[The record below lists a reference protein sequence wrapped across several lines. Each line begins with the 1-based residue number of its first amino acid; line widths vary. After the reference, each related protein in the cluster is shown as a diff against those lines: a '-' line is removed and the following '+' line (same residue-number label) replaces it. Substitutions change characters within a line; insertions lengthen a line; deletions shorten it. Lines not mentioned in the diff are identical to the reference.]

1 MLSGA
6 SCLNKE
12 FATWQVQVFSI
23 CRSSV
28 ALITDMR
35 LLGTGLHAAPPS
47 LHAAYMSCKLIEH
60 SFGRATPCC
69 KQNGFCCAR
78 PCFETMTSIL
88 LDAGAYLI
96 YAAITACSHKDG
108 AWFQA
113 QELPNISFGVCLLVD
128 DSNVYSV
135 TLLPA
140 PGVTSATSMCRLL
153 AKP

>member
-1 MLSGA
+1 MA
-6 SCLNKE
+6 
-12 FATWQVQVFSI
+12 
-23 CRSSV
+23 
-28 ALITDMR
+28 
-35 LLGTGLHAAPPS
+35 
-47 LHAAYMSCKLIEH
+47 
-60 SFGRATPCC
+60 
-69 KQNGFCCAR
+69 
-78 PCFETMTSIL
+78 
-88 LDAGAYLI
+88 AGAYLI

-108 AWFQA
+108 TWFQA